1 MGKSSKSLFI
11 GALAS
16 TLLSGVAFSAD
27 YIPAPVIDF
36 EPEYEAEV
44 GGNLYL
50 RGYIGFTN
58 QQVDH
63 LENALFATP
72 ERIEFLNSD
81 FQSGGLAG
89 IAFGYRFN
97 EWFRADVSGEY
108 RMSVAYDGLDRTDP
122 VGGGAVWDGTNTYTA
137 DKSEYL
143 VMANAFVDLGT
154 YHGITP
160 YVGAGAGVT
169 YTMIDNFVDAGIGGL
184 DAGPLTNSMAYGA
197 DNGEWAFAW
206 ALHAGLGYEVSDQLT
221 LDFGYRYLHLGDAA
235 SGEVYLFNGTNPNVN
250 PMGFNGLSS
259 HDFTL
264 GFRWNLGSFETS
276 AHGTGYGGGSSTGM
290 LSY

>member
-16 TLLSGVAFSAD
+16 TLLSGAAFSAD

-36 EPEYEAEV
+36 EPEYEAEF

-58 QQVDH
+58 QQVDE
-63 LENALFATP
+63 LYSSSFANP

-97 EWFRADVSGEY
+97 DWFRGDISAEY

-184 DAGPLTNSMAYGA
+184 DAGPLTNSIAYGA

-221 LDFGYRYLHLGDAA
+221 LDFGYRYLHLGDAS
-235 SGEVYLFNGTNPNVN
+235 SGEVYLFNGANPNVN
-250 PMGFNGLSS
+250 PMAFNGLSS

-264 GFRWNLGSFETS
+264 GFRWNFGSFET
-276 AHGTGYGGGSSTGM
+276 AGHGTGYGGGSSTGM

>member
-16 TLLSGVAFSAD
+16 SLFSGAAFAAD
-27 YIPAPVIDF
+27 YIPTPVIDF

-58 QQVDH
+58 QQVDE

-72 ERIEFLNSD
+72 DRIEFLNSD

-108 RMSVAYDGLDRTDP
+108 RMSVAYDGLDRTDSA
-122 VGGGAVWDGTNTYTA
+122 GAPADTWDGTNTYTA

-154 YHGITP
+154 YYGITP
-160 YVGAGAGVT
+160 YLGAGAGVT
-169 YTMIDNFVDAGIGGL
+169 YTMIDNFVDTGVGWVG
-184 DAGPLTNSMAYGA
+184 GPLTNSVAYGA

-206 ALHAGLGYEVSDQLT
+206 ALHAGLGYEVNDRLT
-221 LDFGYRYLHLGDAA
+221 LDLGYRYLHLGDAA
-235 SGEVYLFNGTNPNVN
+235 SGEVYLFDGTNPNVN

-264 GFRWNLGSFETS
+264 GFRYALGPVGGG
-276 AHGTGYGGGSSTGM
+276 HGAGYGGGSSSGM